1 MTRSDPQQPTAI
13 YSDLQRSTVIH
24 SDPQQSTATHSH
36 PQQSTATHSALS
48 NPQLP
53 RRSGRVFQV
62 KVSKEEQR
70 KYLYEARHQC
80 NISSDE
86 VSSSNPEGAHCSSVW
101 DGILCWPQ
109 TSAGTVAE
117 LQCPS
122 YINNFYT
129 NGLASRK
136 CMENGQWYVLER
148 YNRSWTNYSQCFEE
162 TNRWVKV
169 HLSHIP
175 IIYTIGYGISLVSL
189 CGAVLVMLYFRRLHC
204 SRNTLHINMFMSFI
218 LRAAVCLIK
227 EQLLVDGFGLPEDLQ
242 THSNGQ
248 FYFRDDSSHW
258 QCKLLFSLFHY
269 TLAANYIWILMEGLY
284 LHNLV
289 TVAMF
294 SQKSGVRPYII
305 VGWCFPFSFVI
316 PWVVVRLFLEDTYC
330 WYTHSNKAY
339 FWIMKGPI
347 MGSVMINFLLFL
359 NIIRV
364 LFSKFDMNR
373 PKKRARNNRYRR
385 LAKSTLVL
393 IPLFGI
399 HYMVFLW
406 LPDDIGKKAEL
417 VKLYFE
423 MLFNS
428 FQGLFVGILFCYMNA
443 EVQSELRKMW
453 MRKKQGRLDSASLP
467 RSQWQTFFS
476 SSIMRNRSSVRC
488 TNSPSHCHYQMQTAT
503 PSPPTRQTTR
513 TNLPTVLQPSP
524 SLPASPLLTLRAMQS
539 CSYPQMQTLVQLHPS
554 ATSSQKHQ
562 DPPKKWSSKSNVV
575 VLTKGLTGSNFGI
588 ITTITPTNPIIT
600 STNSI
605 MHNTNVPDTNIIPD
619 TITANNSKT
628 DKNGRVTESPV

>member
-1 MTRSDPQQPTAI
+1 MYIMSVVSVYTLAVYTLIACALLPVHTFEF
-13 YSDLQRSTVIH
+13 YSK
-24 SDPQQSTATHSH
+24 
-36 PQQSTATHSALS
+36 
-48 NPQLP
+48 
-53 RRSGRVFQV
+53 FQV

-70 KYLYEARHQC
+70 KYLYEAHRQC

-86 VSSSNPEGAHCSSVW
+86 VSSSNPEGARCSSIW

-109 TSAGTVAE
+109 TLAGTVAE

-129 NGLASRK
+129 NGLVSRK

-148 YNRSWTNYSQCFEE
+148 YNRSWTNYSQCFGE
-162 TNRWVKV
+162 TNRWVK
-169 HLSHIP
+169 
-175 IIYTIGYGISLVSL
+175 
-189 CGAVLVMLYFRRLHC
+189 
-204 SRNTLHINMFMSFI
+204 
-218 LRAAVCLIK
+218 
-227 EQLLVDGFGLPEDLQ
+227 
-242 THSNGQ
+242 
-248 FYFRDDSSHW
+248 HW
-258 QCKLLFSLFHY
+258 QCKVLFSLFHY

-294 SQKSGVRPYII
+294 SQKSGVRPYIV

-503 PSPPTRQTTR
+503 PSPPTRQTAR
-513 TNLPTVLQPSP
+513 SNLPTVLQPSP
-524 SLPASPLLTLRAMQS
+524 PLPASPLLTLRAMQTRS
-539 CSYPQMQTLVQLHPS
+539 HPQMQTLVQLHPS
-554 ATSSQKHQ
+554 STSMQKHQ
-562 DPPKKWSSKSNVV
+562 DLPKKWPGKSDVV
-575 VLTKGLTGSNFGI
+575 VLTKGLNSSNFGI
-588 ITTITPTNPIIT
+588 VTTITPTNTIIT

-605 MHNTNVPDTNIIPD
+605 IRNTNIADTNIDPD
-619 TITANNSKT
+619 TITANRSKT
-628 DKNGRVTESPV
+628 DKNGSVTESPV

>member
-1 MTRSDPQQPTAI
+1 MYIMSVVSVYTLAVYTLIACALLPVHTFEF
-13 YSDLQRSTVIH
+13 YSK
-24 SDPQQSTATHSH
+24 
-36 PQQSTATHSALS
+36 
-48 NPQLP
+48 
-53 RRSGRVFQV
+53 FQV

-70 KYLYEARHQC
+70 KYLYEAHRQC

-86 VSSSNPEGAHCSSVW
+86 VSSSNPEGARCSSIW

-109 TSAGTVAE
+109 TLAGTVAE

-129 NGLASRK
+129 NGLVSRK

-148 YNRSWTNYSQCFEE
+148 YNRSWTNYSQCFGE

-204 SRNTLHINMFMSFI
+204 SRNMLHINMFMSFI

-227 EQLLVDGFGLPEDLQ
+227 EQLLVDGFGLPDDLQ

-258 QCKLLFSLFHY
+258 QCKVLFSLFHY

-294 SQKSGVRPYII
+294 SQKSGVRPYIV

-428 FQGLFVGILFCYMNA
+428 FQ
-443 EVQSELRKMW
+443 VQSELRKMW

-503 PSPPTRQTTR
+503 PSPPTRQTAR
-513 TNLPTVLQPSP
+513 SNLPTVLQPSP
-524 SLPASPLLTLRAMQS
+524 PLPASPLLTLRAMQTRS
-539 CSYPQMQTLVQLHPS
+539 HPQMQTLVQLHPS
-554 ATSSQKHQ
+554 STSMQKHQ
-562 DPPKKWSSKSNVV
+562 DLPKKWPGKSDVV
-575 VLTKGLTGSNFGI
+575 VLTKGLNSSNFGI
-588 ITTITPTNPIIT
+588 VTTITPTNTIIT

-605 MHNTNVPDTNIIPD
+605 IRNTNIADTNIDPD
-619 TITANNSKT
+619 TITANRSKT
-628 DKNGRVTESPV
+628 DKNGSVTESPV